1 MSNMSNKPEKQN
13 IYDFF
18 LLAYITINGI
28 ATGNL
33 IRLTK
38 NIIKDE
44 TGDYTP
50 IKLLLYLGL
59 FVHTG
64 TRIYDIYK
72 NKQNNGRQR

>member
-1 MSNMSNKPEKQN
+1 MSNKPEKQN
-13 IYDFF
+13 IYEFF
-18 LLAYITINGI
+18 LLGYITINGI

-33 IRLTK
+33 ISLIK

-44 TGDYTP
+44 TDDYTP
-50 IKLLLYLGL
+50 IALLLYLGL

-64 TRIYDIYK
+64 KRIYDIYK